1 MKALELVRL
10 SCAASVVL
18 LAQAPVAVNPDAAIV
33 QDFQKRV
40 ADYQKL
46 HKTLE
51 AKQPRLK
58 RTPSQEKI
66 EHHEKELAH
75 QIREARRTAKQ
86 GDIFSPEISSEFR
99 RLIALAMQGQNAA
112 RVKASL
118 NSAEPE
124 VRVQVKVE
132 VNHKY
137 PSSVPLQSTPPT
149 LLMNLPKL
157 PPEVEY
163 RVVGHYLVLM
173 DSKASLILDFIPNAV
188 P

>member
-1 MKALELVRL
+1 GCGRRRCAAPRVSESGSPMKPLKLVLL
-10 SCAASVVL
+10 SCAVSGVL

-75 QIREARRTAKQ
+75 QIREARRGGGQGEIFFWAKNHP
-86 GDIFSPEISSEFR
+86 FAR
-99 RLIALAMQGQNAA
+99 R
-112 RVKASL
+112 
-118 NSAEPE
+118 
-124 VRVQVKVE
+124 
-132 VNHKY
+132 
-137 PSSVPLQSTPPT
+137 
-149 LLMNLPKL
+149 
-157 PPEVEY
+157 
-163 RVVGHYLVLM
+163 
-173 DSKASLILDFIPNAV
+173 
-188 P
+188 

>member
-1 MKALELVRL
+1 MKYTTLLLIA
-10 SCAASVVL
+10 CAAL
-18 LAQAPVAVNPDAAIV
+18 MAQSQPAVNPDAAIV
-33 QDFQKRV
+33 ADFQKRV

-46 HKTLE
+46 HKTVEGKL
-51 AKQPRLK
+51 PRLK

-75 QIREARRTAKQ
+75 ELREARRSARQ

-112 RVKASL
+112 HVKESL
-118 NSAEPE
+118 KSAEPE
-124 VRVQVKVE
+124 VRSEVRVE

-137 PSSVPLQSTPPT
+137 PSNVPLQTTPPT
-149 LLMNLPKL
+149 LLENLPKL
-157 PPEVEY
+157 PPELEY
-163 RVVGHYLVLM
+163 RVVGHYLILL
-173 DSKASLILDFIPNAV
+173 DSKCNLIVDFIANAI

>member
-1 MKALELVRL
+1 MKSTTLLLIA
-10 SCAASVVL
+10 CAAL
-18 LAQAPVAVNPDAAIV
+18 MAQSQPAVNPDAAIV
-33 QDFQKRV
+33 QDFQKRT

-46 HKTLE
+46 HKIVEGKL
-51 AKQPRLK
+51 PRLK

-75 QIREARRTAKQ
+75 ELREARRSARQ

-99 RLIALAMQGQNAA
+99 RLIALAMQGQNAG
-112 RVKASL
+112 RVEKSL
-118 NSAEPE
+118 KSAEP
-124 VRVQVKVE
+124 VQLKLE

-137 PSSVPLQSTPPT
+137 PSNVPLQSTPPT
-149 LLMNLPKL
+149 LLENLPKL
-157 PPEVEY
+157 PPELEY

-173 DSKASLILDFIPNAV
+173 DSKCNLIVDFIANAI